1 MLCLN
6 ESLWSKCW
14 LHSVIGYRKIKL
26 SVFTAVPCKPHFC
39 LPSGTQSLLRLT
51 GHFYYR
57 LNDWINPVLR
67 SWYLWLWGKSV
78 ATPPAQHATCNPLR
92 LPSCTV
98 QYQNRSNVM
107 QRGVRDI
114 VFFHSLHSS
123 SCPDQVLTLYQNC
136 NSIRFTRLKRFGCV
150 TSTQVAVN
158 AAGSKQRRG
167 ASAFLT
173 NSTSSD
179 HFQTCRLQP
188 RGVFL

>member
-14 LHSVIGYRKIKL
+14 LHSVIGYRKIKP

-98 QYQNRSNVM
+98 QYQNRCSGESEILSFFIPCILLLVQTRWHYTKTATPFDSLDWKDLDVLR
-107 QRGVRDI
+107 QR
-114 VFFHSLHSS
+114 
-123 SCPDQVLTLYQNC
+123 
-136 NSIRFTRLKRFGCV
+136 K
-150 TSTQVAVN
+150 
-158 AAGSKQRRG
+158 
-167 ASAFLT
+167 
-173 NSTSSD
+173 
-179 HFQTCRLQP
+179 
-188 RGVFL
+188 